1 MTREPAPQ
9 ADPHPRP
16 PRLAAALLD
25 WLLPK
30 TSAAESI
37 RGDAWEE
44 FVQRCETRSAAVAGL
59 WYWLHVMRLSLGY
72 ALPAIMRELGEVGMG
87 LGVEW
92 KRVVRG
98 LARTPGS
105 SATAVLVLGMG
116 IGLTAFMFSIITG
129 MVFRGFGLPDE
140 SQLRVVEVVSQQ
152 NGLVTGFPEV
162 HLVQSVF
169 DGIEGADVGGFDVT
183 SANLTVDGR
192 PVRLSATFVTPNGFE
207 ILGLEPA
214 MGRVPSVAEAT
225 NAAEV
230 PILISHRTW
239 TDELGARD
247 DVVGLEVWS
256 DGQPMT
262 VVGVM
267 PEGFGFPQTE
277 DAWIPLDTRYELGE
291 SKQGRVTAIVRMHAD
306 TDVGQLDRAL
316 AARAAGAR
324 AADPTLPRD
333 LTFRSTSLTRR
344 YTGSTMI
351 NVLMAMSVA
360 VAMVLLV
367 ACANVAN
374 LLSSRASQRVGEVGL
389 SVAIGGSRA
398 RVVLP
403 FFVEALVLALAGA
416 GLGVLVAYWGVGVID
431 AATSMERTGRPY
443 FIQFM
448 IDGPV
453 LAFTVA
459 VAFVTALVAGASPAL
474 KAARV
479 SPSLVM
485 KAQAAGDTA
494 RVSRMNQA
502 LVVAEIALS
511 TAVLIG
517 TAGTVKS
524 LVNLASV
531 DLGFDPAPIMTSR
544 VALMGERYATGEA
557 QQDFARRY
565 LDRLRARD
573 ELSAVALADN
583 LPAMGA
589 VDPLLDVEGLSWSRD
604 EDRPRASV
612 MSISPGFFDVLGRR
626 VVEGRDFTDDDA
638 TGAPVALIDEPLAQA
653 VFPQGGA
660 LDTRIRVYDQE
671 GGGTW
676 FRIVGIVPDVTPQGL
691 DPDAD
696 PGGLYLPLM
705 RQGGDFVSALVRGAG
720 GEAEAALPAMRA
732 ALAETD
738 PEQPMYLVE
747 ALPGR
752 IDEGIWFYRTFGS
765 LFLYFGVAALAMAG
779 LGLYAILSS
788 SVTRRRREFGVRIA
802 LGADT
807 SRVVRAVSRAASTQV
822 GIGLALGLT
831 IGWLAAGMIQILA
844 FEVDPRDPTIF
855 AGVTAVVLVVSAL
868 ATLSPTM
875 RALRI
880 SPVQALR
887 EE

>member
-1 MTREPAPQ
+1 MTHDSPLEPSRPL
-9 ADPHPRP
+9 RP

-25 WLLPK
+25 WLLP
-30 TSAAESI
+30 TTTAAESI

-44 FVQRCETRSAAVAGL
+44 FVQRCDTRSASAAAR
-59 WYWLHVMRLSLGY
+59 WYWMHVMRLSLGY
-72 ALPAIMRELGEVGMG
+72 ALPAITRELGEVGMG

-98 LARTPGS
+98 LKRTPGS

-116 IGLTAFMFSIITG
+116 IGLTAFMFSIIVG
-129 MVFRGFGLPDE
+129 MAFRGFGLPDE
-140 SQLRVVEVVSQQ
+140 DRLRVVEVLSQQ
-152 NGLVTGFPEV
+152 NSLVSGFPEV

-169 DGIEGADVGGFDVT
+169 DGIEGAEVGGFEVT

-192 PVRLSATFVTPNGFE
+192 PIRLSAAFLTPNGFE
-207 ILGLEPA
+207 ILGVEPA
-214 MGRVPSVAEAT
+214 MGRAPSVAEAS

-230 PILISHRTW
+230 PIVISHRTW
-239 TDELGARD
+239 TDELGSRD

-256 DGQPMT
+256 DGEPMT

-291 SKQGRVTAIVRMHAD
+291 SRQGRVTAILRMHPD
-306 TDVGQLDRAL
+306 TDVEQLDQAL
-316 AARAAGAR
+316 AARAIGAR
-324 AADPTLPRD
+324 EADPTLPRD
-333 LTFRSTSLTRR
+333 LTYRSTSLTMR

-351 NVLMAMSVA
+351 NVLMAMAVA
-360 VAMVLLV
+360 VGMVLLV

-374 LLSSRASQRVGEVGL
+374 LLSSRASQRAGEVGL
-389 SVAIGGSRA
+389 AVAIGGSRT
-398 RVVLP
+398 RVILP
-403 FFVEALVLALAGA
+403 FFLEALVLALAGA
-416 GLGVLVAYWGVGVID
+416 ALGVLVAYWGLGVID

-459 VAFVTALVAGASPAL
+459 IAFVTALVAGASPAL

-485 KAQAAGDTA
+485 KSQVAGDTA
-494 RVSRMNQA
+494 QVGRLNQA

-517 TAGTVKS
+517 TVGTVQS
-524 LVNLASV
+524 LVNLSRV
-531 DLGFDPAPIMTSR
+531 DLGFDSTPIMTSR

-557 QQDFARRY
+557 RQDFARRY

-573 ELSAVALADN
+573 DLSAVALADN

-589 VDPLLDVEGLSWSRD
+589 VDPLLDVEGRSWPRD
-604 EDRPRASV
+604 EDRPRGSV
-612 MSISPGFFDVLGRR
+612 MSISPGFFNVLGEA

-638 TGAPVALIDEPLAQA
+638 IGAPVALIDEPLAELI
-653 VFPQGGA
+653 FPGGGA
-660 LDTRIRVYDQE
+660 LESRIRVFDEE
-671 GGGTW
+671 GSGTW
-676 FRIVGIVPDVTPQGL
+676 HRIVGIVPDVTPQGL

-705 RQGGDFVSALVRGAG
+705 SRGGSFVSALVRRAG
-720 GEAEAALPAMRA
+720 GEPEGAVPAMRA

-738 PEQPMYLVE
+738 PDQPMYLVE

-831 IGWLAAGMIQILA
+831 FGWLAAGMIQILA
-844 FEVDPRDPTIF
+844 FEVDPRDPSIF
-855 AGVTAVVLVVSAL
+855 AGVALVVLGVSAL
-868 ATLSPTM
+868 ATLSPTL